1 MVMEQARSKEAVC
14 KLVKLVKR
22 MSRVLGVQGLE
33 SFGAEAADAETCRI
47 SNEEDNGWWMI
58 WIFLLMLLVLWVGSA
73 IAVYKVWRK
82 LETDLQHCCAQL
94 ADQDGFAADQEKH
107 IYEQTAK
114 LEAQDKVIKDL
125 QDSFEE
131 TFAHLSDRI
140 NETSNELS
148 MLHDYTT
155 GLHYSLV
162 EHGGFLRNGLGLSR
176 EQWSHLNV
184 LERANLISSRT
195 MGSVEYMRLVRQ
207 HVTPVIEA
215 DDTDGVE
222 NDEPMTEV
230 PELPPQA
237 EIEPG

>member
-1 MVMEQARSKEAVC
+1 M
-14 KLVKLVKR
+14 
-22 MSRVLGVQGLE
+22 
-33 SFGAEAADAETCRI
+33 
-47 SNEEDNGWWMI
+47 
-58 WIFLLMLLVLWVGSA
+58 
-73 IAVYKVWRK
+73 
-82 LETDLQHCCAQL
+82 
-94 ADQDGFAADQEKH
+94 
-107 IYEQTAK
+107 
-114 LEAQDKVIKDL
+114 IKDL

-207 HVTPVIEA
+207 RVTPVLEA

-222 NDEPMTEV
+222 NDEPMAEV
-230 PELPPQA
+230 PELPPEA
-237 EIEPG
+237 EMEPESHEVEEMLELLKQEHDACLNRNEFWDANSIQNTILRFLDDVRLNAATNMIQQCREKISSLFSDLAERAIQQNRWASADRYTAVSGAYSGR